1 MADVIC
7 PNCNERF
14 HSTTDRYNPDLPPN
28 GSMFRLKQQYVENGW
43 SSFIEDESTIQDN
56 LICPECGGS
65 YREGNPARVRID
77 AEQYADEMGRKEWAG
92 NEYTAVEPKK
102 PGRPRKN

>member
-7 PNCNERF
+7 ISCAGRYHE
-14 HSTTDRYNPDLPPN
+14 TTERYNPDLPPN

-43 SSFIEDESTIQDN
+43 SSFVEDESTIQDN

-65 YREGNPARVRID
+65 YREGNPARVRVD
-77 AEQYADEMGRKEWAG
+77 QAQYADEIGRKEWAG
-92 NEYTAVEPKK
+92 KEYAAVEPKK
-102 PGRPRKN
+102 PGRPRKA